1 MLANIFFDLDGTLT
15 DSKEGIVNCIYYALE
30 KLGYPVPEGFNVND
44 CLGPPLRLSFR
55 RLLKTNDEALI
66 ERAVEIYRERFST
79 IGLFENR
86 VYPGIP
92 ELLSALRENDF
103 KLYVVTTKPR
113 VFAERI
119 IEHFQLAQRFV
130 AIYGTELNGQ
140 FDNKADLIEF
150 ILKAR
155 QLRAEETVMVG
166 DKREDI
172 TAGQANRTGTI
183 GVTYGYGT
191 RREITEAA
199 PDDICGSP
207 EEIGQII
214 MGGIIQ

>member
-30 KLGYPVPEGFNVND
+30 KLGYAVPEGFNVND

-55 RLLKTNDEALI
+55 RLLNTNDEALI
-66 ERAVEIYRERFST
+66 EQAVAIYRERFST

-119 IEHFQLAQRFV
+119 IEHFQLAHRFE

-150 ILKAR
+150 ILKTR
-155 QLRAEETVMVG
+155 RLSAEETVMVG

-172 TAGQANRTGTI
+172 VAGKANRTGTI
-183 GVTYGYGT
+183 GVTYGYGSLQ
-191 RREITEAA
+191 EIMEAS
-199 PDDICGSP
+199 PDYICGKP

-214 MGGIIQ
+214 MEK

>member
-1 MLANIFFDLDGTLT
+1 MLSNIFFDLDGTLT

-55 RLLKTNDEALI
+55 RLLNSNDEALI

-79 IGLFENR
+79 IGLFENK

-92 ELLSALRENDF
+92 ELFSVLRENYF

-119 IEHFQLAQRFV
+119 IEHFQLAHWFV

-150 ILKAR
+150 ILKTR
-155 QLRAEETVMVG
+155 QLKAEETVMVG

-172 TAGQANRTGTI
+172 TAGKANRTGTI
-183 GVTYGYGT
+183 GVTYGYGS
-191 RREITEAA
+191 RHEITEAA

-207 EEIGQII
+207 EEIGRII
-214 MGGIIQ
+214 MGK